1 MKRFATLAA
10 AFLALA
16 LVTPASASS
25 NVGFNV
31 GIWMPGASI
40 QFGTVGPP
48 PSPVYPAGPPPPGPP
63 SPPVYY
69 DGPYVMA
76 GIGVPLYFYG
86 GSFFYWDGGHY
97 HYYGRCNQRDY
108 AYYQNHWNQHY
119 AYHQAHPREYGP
131 PAGWHPNEEH
141 YRQYPQGRKMPAG
154 RARYQGP
161 VGRGPSGQYEKSFG
175 PGHGWPEH
183 GGGGRGRG
191 EE

>member
-1 MKRFATLAA
+1 MKRFAMLAA
-10 AFLALA
+10 TLLALA

-48 PSPVYPAGPPPPGPP
+48 G
-63 SPPVYY
+63 VYY

-108 AYYQNHWNQHY
+108 AYYENHWNRHY
-119 AYHQAHPREYGP
+119 AYYRARPREYGP
-131 PAGWHPNEEH
+131 PVGWHPHEAH
-141 YRQYPQGRKMPAG
+141 YRQYPQGRMMPAG

-161 VGRGPSGQYEKSFG
+161 VGRGPSGHYEKSFG

-183 GGGGRGRG
+183 SGGGRGRG
-191 EE
+191 GK